1 MKTGLVYKINLL
13 CDNILKLSEVKKKYL
28 LDIKEQKLI
37 TVYLED
43 LKYMILEE
51 LEVIYN
57 EK

>member
-1 MKTGLVYKINLL
+1 MKTGLPYKINLL

-28 LDIKEQKLI
+28 LDTKEQKLI

>member
-13 CDNILKLSEVKKKYL
+13 SDNILKLTEVKKKYL
-28 LDIKEQKLI
+28 LDVKEQKI
-37 TVYLED
+37 ISSYLED
-43 LKYMILEE
+43 LKCMILEE